1 MFIVGRVDIRTALD
15 EAKLQYGDFLDK
27 DESLSLNL
35 LIQQAKHSLIHNKPE
50 NALTFLNKAAVIQ
63 NNIEVKLLRGK
74 CLLKL
79 RLYEDACKDAEEI
92 LKEEAKH
99 AEALLIKADSR
110 YHIGNFENALVC
122 YQRGKSVARTKMLQ
136 VFVDGVRRTEEAIA
150 EYLDKKTEELFHYPN
165 PAFFNKNILCE
176 SYDNLKKFLPK
187 EKSPNIL

>member
-1 MFIVGRVDIRTALD
+1 M
-15 EAKLQYGDFLDK
+15 
-27 DESLSLNL
+27 
-35 LIQQAKHSLIHNKPE
+35 
-50 NALTFLNKAAVIQ
+50 
-63 NNIEVKLLRGK
+63 
-74 CLLKL
+74 LKL

-136 VFVDGVRRTEEAIA
+136 LFVDGVRRTEEAIA

-176 SYDNLKKFLPK
+176 SYDNLRKFLPK
-187 EKSPNIL
+187 EKSPNFL